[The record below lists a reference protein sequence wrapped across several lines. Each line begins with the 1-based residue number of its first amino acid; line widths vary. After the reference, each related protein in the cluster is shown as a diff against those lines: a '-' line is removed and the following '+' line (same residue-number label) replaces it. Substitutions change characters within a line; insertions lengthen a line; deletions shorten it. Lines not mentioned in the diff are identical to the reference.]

1 MLNFS
6 RSVRRKTK
14 LIASVLR
21 NSCIVVIITTA
32 AGSTTPGQ
40 QRAMKLAKIEIEGLQ
55 RLSSEQVIAVSE
67 LEIGQ
72 TVDVAAIDAA
82 SQRLMDSGL
91 IKKLS
96 YKLRPNGNQTT
107 VTFKIEEARGGESL
121 VIFDNFVWFT
131 DEELAAA
138 VRREVPF
145 FNGTTAPDVGNI
157 TESITRALQL
167 FLSEHKIAGK
177 VEYMPASDNPG
188 KQEHIFTVHGASI
201 PICALHFPG
210 AKNVDENHLIKSSEK
225 LMGLDYSRRLAG
237 LFATNNLYPIYREVG
252 QLRATFG
259 PPTAS
264 LGKETNCKDKVE
276 VTIPVDEGA
285 IYSWEKAEW
294 SGNQALVN
302 QELDTL
308 LGMKPGEVAN
318 GLKFDEGMI
327 AVRKGYG
334 RKGFISTALRSNP
347 EFDDAASKVTYR
359 IAIKEGPQYHM
370 GNLII
375 KGFPDSAAKML
386 RETWALKAG
395 DVYDQGYPKEFF
407 DKSLGE
413 VMKKVIEES
422 RAQGRKGVPKFQSRE
437 RPNRD
442 TLTVDVT
449 IELGS

>member
-1 MLNFS
+1 MATALHKF
-6 RSVRRKTK
+6 
-14 LIASVLR
+14 
-21 NSCIVVIITTA
+21 CIVLILAMA
-32 AGSTTPGQ
+32 AASTTPSQ
-40 QRAMKLAKIEIEGLQ
+40 QPKMKLAKIEIEGLQ
-55 RLSSEQVIAVSE
+55 RLSSEQVITVSE

-72 TVDVAAIDAA
+72 TVDIAAIDAA

-96 YKLRPNGNQTT
+96 YKLHPNGNQTT
-107 VTFKIEEARGGESL
+107 VIFKIEEARGEESL
-121 VIFDNFVWFT
+121 VIFDNFVWFS

-157 TESITRALQL
+157 TESITHALQL

-188 KQEHIFTVHGASI
+188 KQEHIFTVRGASL

-225 LMGLDYSRRLAG
+225 LMGIDYSRRFAG
-237 LFATNNLYPIYREVG
+237 VFAANNLFPIYREVG
-252 QLRATFG
+252 QLHATFG

-264 LGKETNCKDKVE
+264 FGKDANCKDRVE

-294 SGNQALVN
+294 SGNQALVS
-302 QELDTL
+302 QQLDTL
-308 LGMKPGEVAN
+308 LGMKAGEVAN
-318 GLKFDEGMI
+318 GLKFDQGMV

-334 RKGFISTALRSNP
+334 RKGFIAAGLRSSP
-347 EFDDAASKVTYR
+347 EFDDAARKVTYR

-375 KGFPDSAAKML
+375 KGFPDSAAKLL

-407 DKSLGE
+407 DKTLGD

-422 RAQGRKGVPKFQSRE
+422 RAQGKKGVPRIQSRE
-437 RPNRD
+437 QPNRD

-449 IELGS
+449 IELSS

>member
-6 RSVRRKTK
+6 RSAGRKNK
-14 LIASVLR
+14 LMASVLR
-21 NSCIVVIITTA
+21 NSCIVVILTTA
-32 AGSTTPGQ
+32 AGSIAPGQ

-96 YKLRPNGNQTT
+96 YKLHPNGNQTT
-107 VTFKIEEARGGESL
+107 VTFRIEEARGGESL

-157 TESITRALQL
+157 TESIARALQL
-167 FLSEHKIAGK
+167 FLSEHKIGGK
-177 VEYMPASDNPG
+177 VEYMPASDNAG
-188 KQEHIFTVHGASI
+188 KQEHIFAVHGASL

-225 LMGLDYSRRLAG
+225 LMGIDYSRRFAG
-237 LFATNNLYPIYREVG
+237 LFAANNLYPIYREVG
-252 QLRATFG
+252 QLRAMFG

-264 LGKETNCKDKVE
+264 LGKEATCKDQVE

-334 RKGFISTALRSNP
+334 RKGFITAGLRSSP
-347 EFDDAASKVTYR
+347 EFDDAARKVGYR

-375 KGFPDSAAKML
+375 KGFPDSAARQL

-395 DVYDQGYPKEFF
+395 EVYDQGYPKEFF
-407 DKSLGE
+407 DKSFGE

-422 RAQGRKGVPKFQSRE
+422 RAQGKKGVPKVQSRE
-437 RPNRD
+437 QANRD

-449 IELGS
+449 IELSN

>member
-6 RSVRRKTK
+6 RSARRKTK

-21 NSCIVVIITTA
+21 NFCIVVIITTA

-40 QRAMKLAKIEIEGLQ
+40 QRGMKLAKIDIEGLQ
-55 RLSSEQVIAVSE
+55 RLSREQVIAVSE

-72 TVDVAAIDAA
+72 TVDVAALDAA

-96 YKLRPNGNQTT
+96 YKLHPNGNQTT

-131 DEELAAA
+131 DEELVAA

-188 KQEHIFTVHGASI
+188 KQEHIFTVRGASLA
-201 PICALHFPG
+201 ICALHFPG

-237 LFATNNLYPIYREVG
+237 LFAANNLYPIYREVG

-259 PPTAS
+259 PPTAN

-285 IYSWEKAEW
+285 VYSWEKAEW

-308 LGMKPGEVAN
+308 LGMKLGEVAN

-334 RKGFISTALRSNP
+334 RKGFISTAQRSNP
-347 EFDDAASKVTYR
+347 EFDDAARKVTYR

-422 RAQGRKGVPKFQSRE
+422 RAQGKKGVPKFQSRE

-449 IELGS
+449 IELGN

>member
-1 MLNFS
+1 MS
-6 RSVRRKTK
+6 
-14 LIASVLR
+14 SVLR
-21 NSCIVVIITTA
+21 NFCIVLIITTA
-32 AGSTTPGQ
+32 AGLIAPGQ
-40 QRAMKLAKIEIEGLQ
+40 QSKMKLAKIEIEGLQ
-55 RLSSEQVIAVSE
+55 RLSSEQVITVSE

-72 TVDVAAIDAA
+72 SVDVAAIDAA

-96 YKLRPNGNQTT
+96 YKLHPNGNQTT

-131 DEELAAA
+131 DDELAAA

-177 VEYMPASDNPG
+177 VEYMPSSDNPG
-188 KQEHIFTVHGASI
+188 RQEHIFTVRGVSI

-210 AKNVDENHLIKSSEK
+210 AQNVPENHLIKSSEK
-225 LMGLDYSRRLAG
+225 LMGIDYSRRFAG
-237 LFATNNLYPIYREVG
+237 LFAANNLYPIYREVG

-259 PPTAS
+259 PPTSSFA
-264 LGKETNCKDKVE
+264 KEANCKDQVE

-294 SGNQALVN
+294 SGNQAFVT

-318 GLKFDEGMI
+318 GLKLDQGI
-327 AVRKGYG
+327 VAVRKGYG
-334 RKGFISTALRSNP
+334 RKGFISTGMRSNP
-347 EFDDAASKVTYR
+347 EFDDAARKVTYR

-375 KGFPDSAAKML
+375 KGFPDSAAKLL

-395 DVYDQGYPKEFF
+395 DVYDQGYPGEFF
-407 DKSLGE
+407 DKRLGE

-422 RAQGRKGVPKFQSRE
+422 RAQGKRAVPKFHSRE
-437 RPNRD
+437 QPNRD
-442 TLTVDVT
+442 TLTVDIT
-449 IELGS
+449 IELGN